1 MAARRKAKP
10 RTRKKFRGI
19 NVLNTAVD
27 FYQADQAVSIFTN
40 QGIIGTFIEPFLNP
54 ASGGTYGGIY
64 RAGGSDN
71 ALDIKEMWKWATDP
85 AAFQATLAGGGAH
98 WVTGSIDWKTKLS
111 DLTLGKVVMANV
123 TSNAVPA
130 MIRIGLSG
138 VAKKIVRKS
147 GVTRSMN
154 KLTRAVGMSDLVRW

>member
-1 MAARRKAKP
+1 MAPRRKPP

-19 NVLNTAVD
+19 PVLNTAVD
-27 FYQADQAVSIFTN
+27 WYQADQAVSIFTN
-40 QGIIGTFIEPFLNP
+40 QGILGTFIEPFLNP
-54 ASGGTYGGIY
+54 ASGGSYGGLY
-64 RAGGSDN
+64 RAGGADGG
-71 ALDIKEMWKWATDP
+71 LDIKEMWTWATDP
-85 AAFQATLAGGGAH
+85 AKFQADLAGGGAA
-98 WVTGSIDWKTKLS
+98 WVTHGIDSSTKLG

-138 VAKKIVRKS
+138 VAKKIIRKS